1 MVFRILPMQLK
12 RIMDKPL
19 SLFLLS
25 QYDCEIL
32 HEIHWGVTYL
42 YVLPKEPRYKSFIR
56 IGSPGQFCCD
66 CYHIWASSLVR
77 RRPRYDFL
85 DPPDA

>member
-1 MVFRILPMQLK
+1 MIFRILPMQLK

-42 YVLPKEPRYKSFIR
+42 YVLPK
-56 IGSPGQFCCD
+56 
-66 CYHIWASSLVR
+66 
-77 RRPRYDFL
+77 
-85 DPPDA
+85 